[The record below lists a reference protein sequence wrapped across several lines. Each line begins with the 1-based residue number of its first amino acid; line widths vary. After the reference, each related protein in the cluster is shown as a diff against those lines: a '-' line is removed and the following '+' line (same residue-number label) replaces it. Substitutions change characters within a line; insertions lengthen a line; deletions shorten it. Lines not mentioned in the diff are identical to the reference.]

1 MKSYDLIRKYGWE
14 IMPWLSN
21 LGVNLLADSN
31 VFFVDSGQTTTGLDA
46 VDGEHGNSFEQPFLT
61 ANFAVSQCTENAGD
75 VILLAPGH
83 TETINDL
90 GADGESG
97 DETDELVLDKAGV
110 TLLGI
115 GSGLLRPTF
124 TIGESDTTASINITA
139 ENVTVKNI
147 IVKSGYADTAVGI
160 TVAAVTGVTIED
172 CIIRDGTTNA
182 KELVIGISVTANAD
196 DIVIRNN
203 TFSTWAG
210 GDCANAIKF
219 AGGCDRAQIVNNTA
233 FGKYT
238 AGCLLASGAVSYEMV
253 IKDNVFVNAEA
264 AVAIALNTSC
274 TGILSGNHLGGT
286 TSMAAALTGDNAMWC
301 FENYISGAVAVS
313 GVINPAVD
321 SE

>member
-14 IMPWLSN
+14 SLTWLSN
-21 LGVNLLADSN
+21 LGVNLLADAN
-31 VFFVDSGQTTTGLDA
+31 IFFVDNGATYASDVSDA
-46 VDGEHGNSFEQPFLT
+46 KHGNSFEFPFST
-61 ANFAVSQCTENAGD
+61 ANYAVSKCTEHLGD

-124 TIGESDTTASINITA
+124 TIGSDNTASSIAITA

-147 IVKSGYADTAVGI
+147 IVKSGYADAAAGF
-160 TVAAVTGVTIED
+160 TVADVDAVTIENCD
-172 CIIRDGTTNA
+172 IRDGNA
-182 KELVIGISVTANAD
+182 ANLELVIGISVAANAD
-196 DIVIRNN
+196 DIIIKNN

-210 GDCANAIKF
+210 GGCANAISF
-219 AGGCDRAQIVNNTA
+219 LGGCDRAQIIGNTA
-233 FGKYT
+233 FGKYST
-238 AGCLLASGAVSYEMV
+238 GCLLTAAASYCIV

-264 AVAIALNTSC
+264 PIAIALHTS
-274 TGILSGNHLGGT
+274 TEGILSGNHLGGA
-286 TSMAAALTGDNAMWC
+286 TSTVAAVLTGDNMMWC
-301 FENYISGAVAVS
+301 FENYILDEYANSGLLNPTAVS
-313 GVINPAVD
+313 
-321 SE
+321 S